1 MRTIENKLLRYK
13 IYFEQSDIE
22 KMLTHNSFSEQN
34 NSRYVFAGMT
44 GFKGAVGHWI
54 FKNIGG
60 TGTQLQHFLGNIF
73 SQKNLESYF
82 DKLIFTQIRKAET
95 VDIATQKHV
104 FVYAFFGLVL
114 ENATKKQLENFI
126 FSEILMP
133 NDHLMPQTYKHKNQ
147 WAQLKF
153 ICKQQFDKK
162 PKLFHELLDNKINC
176 ITILMDEQVL
186 SKHDS
191 VSYKYARTKTITLAL
206 KNILLQIE
214 EKTKDNADYIAIEE
228 QRLADVQRQK
238 IIDKELKQE
247 KHRGRIER
255 HAAKMKIM
263 QLEKEQ
269 LAQELDKKRRNKK
282 QDLKE
287 KKTSRKGANTI
298 YKEYTMEEIA
308 AMSNSKRRNLQDKG
322 IIPKGLDF

>member
-13 IYFEQSDIE
+13 IHFEHSDIE
-22 KMLTHNSFSEQN
+22 TMFTHNSFSEHN

-82 DKLIFTQIRKAET
+82 DRLKIKQIRKAET

-126 FSEILMP
+126 FNEILVP

-153 ICKQQFDKK
+153 LCKQKFDLK
-162 PKLFHELLDNKINC
+162 PKLVHELLDNKINC
-176 ITILMDEQVL
+176 ITILMNDQVL
-186 SKHDS
+186 SKHES

-214 EKTKDNADYIAIEE
+214 EKTKGNAYNIAIEE

-238 IIDKELKQE
+238 IIDKELKQQKHVVRNE
-247 KHRGRIER
+247 KHS
-255 HAAKMKIM
+255 AKMKIKRI
-263 QLEKEQ
+263 EKEQ
-269 LAQELDKKRRNKK
+269 LAQETDKKRREKK

-287 KKTSRKGANTI
+287 KKTSRKVANMI
-298 YKEYTMEEIA
+298 YKVYSNDEIA

-322 IIPKGLDF
+322 IIPKGLNF